1 MQAVNFS
8 LTEVQQ
14 YLARLDLSD
23 SSVRTVYL
31 ECGKGI
37 PAHVAAVRRCM
48 VAGIDVDRMRGRGIS
63 DLFDY
68 EWGQVV
74 TDGISSHV
82 LGLIAHSRHRLT
94 VHTLSQ
100 ILSVDEDRIHQ
111 IVAQLPFLEFQ
122 TDSSCITF
130 VSRTFADFAAEKL
143 SGTKSDV
150 LDSIV
155 DYLRKLEDGDASGK
169 TDPLPEYY
177 RESGRLE
184 EVISFLSPKYFSDI
198 LKRSESLSPLRT
210 QIEVG
215 LEVASELRQ
224 DGQVVQFG
232 LECSAIREIEASL
245 VSRSEI
251 EALVATEQV
260 PEALALAAG
269 CPLRE
274 DRLHLLS
281 VIARC
286 ERERGVV
293 PSEEIADQIRHLFD
307 QIDARHLGE
316 KAIDI
321 AADLYACFP
330 DLAVDLVEQSSA
342 AGRSENE
349 LDIAYLR
356 LSIAAAVRQGGTG
369 GGQDDLEVIR
379 ARIKNSRLRGFTGAL
394 SSRVE
399 SAEAIILE
407 AGRLSTA
414 SDRLFFIR
422 KWLAENSERADAMD
436 VAEYGL
442 RTLIES
448 TAYAPNIRVLRE
460 LSTPLLFT
468 ADGERALSLV
478 RSIEGQGSI
487 IDESGP
493 TEEVVRLQL
502 NLAVAESQFDFDA
515 CASRLL
521 EVCLEVDAV
530 TDLATKS
537 SCLAS
542 GGSTR

>member
-1 MQAVNFS
+1 MG
-8 LTEVQQ
+8 
-14 YLARLDLSD
+14 
-23 SSVRTVYL
+23 L
-31 ECGKGI
+31 ET
-37 PAHVAAVRRCM
+37 
-48 VAGIDVDRMRGRGIS
+48 
-63 DLFDY
+63 LFDY
-68 EWGQVV
+68 EWGKIV
-74 TDGISSHV
+74 TDGIQSRLLS
-82 LGLIAHSRHRLT
+82 LIAHSRHRLT

-100 ILSVDEDRIHQ
+100 ILSVEEERIHQ
-111 IVAQLPFLEFQ
+111 VVTQLPFLEFQ
-122 TDSSCITF
+122 SDSSWITF

-143 SGTKSDV
+143 SATKSEV

-155 DYLRKLEDGDASGK
+155 DYLRKLEDGASGI

-198 LKRSESLSPLRT
+198 LKKSESLSPLRT

-215 LEVASELRQ
+215 LEVASELQQ
-224 DGQVVQFG
+224 DGQLVQFG

-260 PEALALAAG
+260 PRALALAAA

-293 PSEEIADQIRHLFD
+293 PSEEIAEQIRHLFD

-330 DLAVDLVEQSSA
+330 DLAVDLVEQSSS

-356 LSIAAAVRQGGTG
+356 LSIAAAVRQAGADGGR
-369 GGQDDLEVIR
+369 DDLEVIR
-379 ARIKNSRLRGFTGAL
+379 SELRIRDCAVSRAHFRAR
-394 SSRVE
+394 
-399 SAEAIILE
+399 
-407 AGRLSTA
+407 
-414 SDRLFFIR
+414 
-422 KWLAENSERADAMD
+422 
-436 VAEYGL
+436 
-442 RTLIES
+442 
-448 TAYAPNIRVLRE
+448 
-460 LSTPLLFT
+460 
-468 ADGERALSLV
+468 
-478 RSIEGQGSI
+478 
-487 IDESGP
+487 
-493 TEEVVRLQL
+493 
-502 NLAVAESQFDFDA
+502 
-515 CASRLL
+515 
-521 EVCLEVDAV
+521 
-530 TDLATKS
+530 
-537 SCLAS
+537 
-542 GGSTR
+542 